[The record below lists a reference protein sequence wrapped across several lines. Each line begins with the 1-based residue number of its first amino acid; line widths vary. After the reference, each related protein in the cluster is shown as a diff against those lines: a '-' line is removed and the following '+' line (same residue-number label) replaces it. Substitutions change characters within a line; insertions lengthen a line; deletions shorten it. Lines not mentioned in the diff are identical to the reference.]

1 MVVLPGLDR
10 AMAAQEWDALGP
22 TRPDPENPARPL
34 ETHPQYHLKLLLD
47 RMNASRD
54 EVIEWDATS
63 DFDGTEAR
71 TPFVSLLFAP
81 ADYTAKWQAAG
92 DLSVAT
98 AGISGA
104 VFADDGQ
111 EAQGIA
117 PLMREAVETPGRTAA
132 LVTPDRALEIG
143 RATSELKSLLRI
155 SY

>member
-81 ADYTAKWQAAG
+81 ADYTAKR
-92 DLSVAT
+92 S
-98 AGISGA
+98 
-104 VFADDGQ
+104 
-111 EAQGIA
+111 E
-117 PLMREAVETPGRTAA
+117 EH
-132 LVTPDRALEIG
+132 
-143 RATSELKSLLRI
+143 TSELQSLM
-155 SY
+155 

>member
-1 MVVLPGLDR
+1 MNRRPPRSTRTDTLFPYTTR
-10 AMAAQEWDALGP
+10 FRSALGP
-22 TRPDPENPARPL
+22 TRPEPENPARPL

-117 PLMREAVETPGRTAA
+117 LLMREAVETPGR
-132 LVTPDRALEIG
+132 RSEEH
-143 RATSELKSLLRI
+143 TSELQ
-155 SY
+155 